1 MRFLKHQ
8 HLTSKID
15 LSPWSM
21 LSFFFIFRSHLRDNK
36 SLSIRK
42 LFLWSR
48 CLLHREYCLNYKEQ
62 PLTEIINERRSSF
75 KMSVI
80 IVFDFNQ
87 NCSVSKQISKNPNYE
102 IFRRSELFWYL
113 QTGRKANSE
122 FLICQPLNLVTIPT
136 EISRPHMG
144 MLWLLSKGLLQE

>member
-1 MRFLKHQ
+1 MHVRC
-8 HLTSKID
+8 S
-15 LSPWSM
+15 
-21 LSFFFIFRSHLRDNK
+21 IFSLASTHTLET
-36 SLSIRK
+36 SLSQLK

-102 IFRRSELFWYL
+102 IFRKQELFWYL
-113 QTGRKANSE
+113 QTGRKANPE
-122 FLICQPLNLVTIPT
+122 FLVCQPLSLVTIPN
-136 EISRPHMG
+136 EISRLFMS
-144 MLWLLSKGLLQE
+144 MLWLLNKGLLLEKQIRVSLQKF